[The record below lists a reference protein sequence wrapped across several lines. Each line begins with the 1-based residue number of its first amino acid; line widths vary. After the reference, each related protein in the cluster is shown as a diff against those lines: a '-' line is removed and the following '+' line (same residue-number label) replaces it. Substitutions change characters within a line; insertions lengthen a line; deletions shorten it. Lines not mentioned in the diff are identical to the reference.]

1 MGSVAAYFVYVALDH
16 PARDW
21 DMVPYVMA
29 ILNDGTRE
37 IPELHAAT
45 WNLIKAR
52 IPEEAFRL
60 LSTGDSFREKLH
72 ADAAAMHSQL
82 PLFESK
88 YGYVLLG
95 RAVSWVSDPTAA
107 LVWISLFAALTV
119 LAVLFHQTYQL
130 EGIAVL
136 TWLPIVK
143 LLGLSALSNF
153 PTPDAIATAAT
164 VVGLW
169 LLLAGRLGSAVV
181 LMVLGAFLRP
191 DNVVLNVMLCGVIF
205 SRSVRAAV
213 LLGICS
219 LAVYAINVRMGAH
232 PGWWVHFHYN
242 FLSWSADMRGFEPP
256 FDLML
261 YFEVL
266 KVQFM
271 RLYHHDWVFLALLAF
286 ILAGAFAKGPD
297 RKLVWALLAAIAATF
312 VCRFV
317 LYPSTEARIYSP
329 LLFSLAVLAF
339 HASRKSAAMPSAGG
353 SCPTS
358 RDHPDPGS
366 CHSPMRAG

>member
-1 MGSVAAYFVYVALDH
+1 
-16 PARDW
+16 
-21 DMVPYVMA
+21 
-29 ILNDGTRE
+29 
-37 IPELHAAT
+37 
-45 WNLIKAR
+45 
-52 IPEEAFRL
+52 
-60 LSTGDSFREKLH
+60 
-72 ADAAAMHSQL
+72 
-82 PLFESK
+82 
-88 YGYVLLG
+88 
-95 RAVSWVSDPTAA
+95 
-107 LVWISLFAALTV
+107 
-119 LAVLFHQTYQL
+119 
-130 EGIAVL
+130 
-136 TWLPIVK
+136 
-143 LLGLSALSNF
+143 
-153 PTPDAIATAAT
+153 
-164 VVGLW
+164 
-169 LLLAGRLGSAVV
+169 
-181 LMVLGAFLRP
+181 MVLGAFLRP

-339 HASRKSAAMPSAGG
+339 HASRKSAAMPSGGG